1 MALKIVRWQGILE
14 IGAKRKLL
22 AEDPRA
28 EAPEPVCWPRI
39 LVTGLFAGQGSSGFA
54 LSFACRGSW
63 KLALK
68 GLLADGAVVG
78 SWKLALMVMVVCWPR
93 ISRLALYYNKS
104 FAGRGSSRLALKV
117 VC

>member
-1 MALKIVRWQGILE
+1 MALKIVRWHRILE
-14 IGAKRKLL
+14 IGAKCKLL
-22 AEDPRA
+22 VQDPRA
-28 EAPEPVCWPRI
+28 EAPEAVCWPRI

-63 KLALK
+63 RLALK
-68 GLLADGAVVG
+68 GVLADGAVVG
-78 SWKLALMVMVVCWPR
+78 SWKLALMVVCWPR
-93 ISRLALYYNKS
+93 ISRLALYYNES